1 MENNFKIGKAEAIC
15 TICIIMVNRIILNL
29 PYSIFKTTGSGSLI
43 NLIYIGLI
51 GFGFVLIVNKLF
63 KKFPNSDIIDLAE
76 FCGGKPLKTIIGL
89 FFICFFFFTLFIT
102 LSDFTNL
109 LKIIYFHNSPTI
121 FILLFFILGLL
132 IANLI
137 GFRAIIKTICLIVPF
152 TILSILITFFGT
164 YDQFSLDKFTPILG
178 DGTKSVFLYG
188 LTNLFSFSIIIF
200 FFFVKPLLKN
210 SYDFSKVT
218 VISFII
224 SWGLL
229 FVTIVSLLT
238 IFHVNNDSVNINFL
252 YLLARKISFGDFL
265 QRIDALFILL
275 WILSIFSYLSIITFV
290 TNNIFKKITHASDSK
305 PFSYFVAM
313 LLLGICLC
321 PVNLAELKILQNNI
335 YKYGVL
341 ISIFI
346 ISFGILIFSNLKFK
360 FKQKAGG
367 KK

>member
-1 MENNFKIGKAEAIC
+1 M
-15 TICIIMVNRIILNL
+15 
-29 PYSIFKTTGSGSLI
+29 
-43 NLIYIGLI
+43 
-51 GFGFVLIVNKLF
+51 
-63 KKFPNSDIIDLAE
+63 
-76 FCGGKPLKTIIGL
+76 
-89 FFICFFFFTLFIT
+89 
-102 LSDFTNL
+102 
-109 LKIIYFHNSPTI
+109 
-121 FILLFFILGLL
+121 
-132 IANLI
+132 
-137 GFRAIIKTICLIVPF
+137 
-152 TILSILITFFGT
+152 
-164 YDQFSLDKFTPILG
+164 
-178 DGTKSVFLYG
+178 
-188 LTNLFSFSIIIF
+188 
-200 FFFVKPLLKN
+200 
-210 SYDFSKVT
+210 
-218 VISFII
+218 
-224 SWGLL
+224 
-229 FVTIVSLLT
+229 
-238 IFHVNNDSVNINFL
+238 NINFL